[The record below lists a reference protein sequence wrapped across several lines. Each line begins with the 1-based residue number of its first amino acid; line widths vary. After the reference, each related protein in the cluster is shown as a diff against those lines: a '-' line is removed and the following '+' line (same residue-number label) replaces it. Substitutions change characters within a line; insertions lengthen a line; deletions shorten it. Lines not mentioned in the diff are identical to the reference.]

1 MKSTQTKIDFASSL
15 IRENSIEHARLKKEL
30 KRLLQE
36 FETRR
41 IKKLRSGGGK

>member
-1 MKSTQTKIDFASSL
+1 MKTTQNKIDFASSM
-15 IRENSIEHARLKKEL
+15 IRENRIEHARLKKEL

-41 IKKLRSGGGK
+41 IKKRKSGGK

>member
-1 MKSTQTKIDFASSL
+1 MKTTQNKIDFASSM
-15 IRENSIEHARLKKEL
+15 IRENRIEHERLKKEL

-41 IKKLRSGGGK
+41 IKKRKSGGK

>member
-1 MKSTQTKIDFASSL
+1 MKTTQNKIDFASSM
-15 IRENSIEHARLKKEL
+15 IRENRIEHARLKKEL

-41 IKKLRSGGGK
+41 IKKRKSDGK